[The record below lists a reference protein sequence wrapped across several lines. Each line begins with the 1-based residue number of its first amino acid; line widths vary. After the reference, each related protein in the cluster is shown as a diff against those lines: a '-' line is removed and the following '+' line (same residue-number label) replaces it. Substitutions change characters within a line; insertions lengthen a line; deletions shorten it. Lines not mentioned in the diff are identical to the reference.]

1 MENQPSVKLLTI
13 KEAAQ
18 LTRLHPNT
26 IRNLIQRNELKADRI
41 GRSIRINE
49 LQLLSLLTPYEGGG
63 VRCLEE
69 ERYRFLS
76 SNSIHYLETRVSRFA
91 GLLVTSQRIPMSEW
105 SALSHQFPLDALSK
119 PGWITSG
126 IAVI

>member
-49 LQLLSLLTPYEGGG
+49 QQLLNLLTPYQAGEFGVWAKNTKLDQSAPRQRPDAILGGG
-63 VRCLEE
+63 SL
-69 ERYRFLS
+69 
-76 SNSIHYLETRVSRFA
+76 
-91 GLLVTSQRIPMSEW
+91 
-105 SALSHQFPLDALSK
+105 
-119 PGWITSG
+119 
-126 IAVI
+126 

>member
-49 LQLLSLLTPYEGGG
+49 QQLLSLLTPYEGGEFG
-63 VRCLEE
+63 V
-69 ERYRFLS
+69 
-76 SNSIHYLETRVSRFA
+76 
-91 GLLVTSQRIPMSEW
+91 W
-105 SALSHQFPLDALSK
+105 KKSAI
-119 PGWITSG
+119 GY
-126 IAVI
+126 

>member
-1 MENQPSVKLLTI
+1 MEPQPSVKLLTI

-49 LQLLSLLTPYEGGG
+49 QQLLSLLTPYEGGEFG
-63 VRCLEE
+63 V
-69 ERYRFLS
+69 
-76 SNSIHYLETRVSRFA
+76 
-91 GLLVTSQRIPMSEW
+91 W
-105 SALSHQFPLDALSK
+105 KKSAI
-119 PGWITSG
+119 GN
-126 IAVI
+126 

>member
-26 IRNLIQRNELKADRI
+26 IRNLIQCNELKADRI

-49 LQLLSLLTPYEGGG
+49 QQLLNLLTPYQGGEFG
-63 VRCLEE
+63 V
-69 ERYRFLS
+69 
-76 SNSIHYLETRVSRFA
+76 
-91 GLLVTSQRIPMSEW
+91 W
-105 SALSHQFPLDALSK
+105 KKSAIGF
-119 PGWITSG
+119 
-126 IAVI
+126 

>member
-49 LQLLSLLTPYEGGG
+49 LQLLSLLTPYEGGEFG
-63 VRCLEE
+63 V
-69 ERYRFLS
+69 
-76 SNSIHYLETRVSRFA
+76 
-91 GLLVTSQRIPMSEW
+91 W
-105 SALSHQFPLDALSK
+105 KKSAIGF
-119 PGWITSG
+119 
-126 IAVI
+126 

>member
-26 IRNLIQRNELKADRI
+26 VRNLIQRNELKADRI

-49 LQLLSLLTPYEGGG
+49 QQLLNLLTPYQGGEFG
-63 VRCLEE
+63 V
-69 ERYRFLS
+69 
-76 SNSIHYLETRVSRFA
+76 
-91 GLLVTSQRIPMSEW
+91 W
-105 SALSHQFPLDALSK
+105 KKSAIGF
-119 PGWITSG
+119 
-126 IAVI
+126 

>member
-1 MENQPSVKLLTI
+1 MEPQPAVKLLTI

-49 LQLLSLLTPYEGGG
+49 QQLLGLLTPYEGGEFG
-63 VRCLEE
+63 V
-69 ERYRFLS
+69 
-76 SNSIHYLETRVSRFA
+76 
-91 GLLVTSQRIPMSEW
+91 W
-105 SALSHQFPLDALSK
+105 KKSAIGF
-119 PGWITSG
+119 
-126 IAVI
+126 

>member
-1 MENQPSVKLLTI
+1 MEPQPSVKLLTI

-49 LQLLSLLTPYEGGG
+49 QQLLSLLTPYEGGEFG
-63 VRCLEE
+63 V
-69 ERYRFLS
+69 
-76 SNSIHYLETRVSRFA
+76 
-91 GLLVTSQRIPMSEW
+91 W
-105 SALSHQFPLDALSK
+105 KKSAI
-119 PGWITSG
+119 GY
-126 IAVI
+126 

>member
-1 MENQPSVKLLTI
+1 MEPQPSVKLLTI

-49 LQLLSLLTPYEGGG
+49 QQLLNLLTPYQGGEFG
-63 VRCLEE
+63 VWKKSTIG
-69 ERYRFLS
+69 F
-76 SNSIHYLETRVSRFA
+76 
-91 GLLVTSQRIPMSEW
+91 
-105 SALSHQFPLDALSK
+105 
-119 PGWITSG
+119 
-126 IAVI
+126 

>member
-1 MENQPSVKLLTI
+1 MEPQPSVKLLTI

-49 LQLLSLLTPYEGGG
+49 QQLLSLLTPYEGGEFG
-63 VRCLEE
+63 V
-69 ERYRFLS
+69 
-76 SNSIHYLETRVSRFA
+76 
-91 GLLVTSQRIPMSEW
+91 W
-105 SALSHQFPLDALSK
+105 KKSAIGF
-119 PGWITSG
+119 
-126 IAVI
+126 